1 MRKLSLLR
9 SGAFRFAI
17 LIAAI
22 FAIGTGVLL
31 IEVEQSVNRYA
42 TEVANDSVAAE
53 LAVLQG
59 EDRTA
64 GRSELIRSI
73 TLREQAVREH
83 QIRYLLVDSQA
94 HRLAGS
100 IPAAAAR
107 VGGYDLALSSIDHG
121 DEGDGAAVS
130 LMAVGVRLSDGA
142 ILVVGTDTSDLK
154 DLRQTLGLSTIVFGI
169 GISLLALFG
178 GLVVGTIFLRRLD
191 RVNQAVWRIMLGSL
205 SERLPPIGMSAE
217 FNDLSN
223 NLNLML
229 DRIEALMVGMRQV
242 STDIAHDLRTPLTR
256 LRQRLEDMKDGFRGP
271 EPVTEEQIEAAIA
284 QTDSILAIFRALLR
298 ISSLEAGAGKQRF
311 SEVDLSEIMDRV
323 FHAYVPVAED
333 ASHILSSDIEPAVK
347 VRGDAELLTQAA
359 TNLIEN
365 ALVHTPSGSHV
376 SLSVKQTER
385 GVVMTVADDG
395 LGIPTDQ
402 RSKVLRRFYR
412 LDASRHSPGAG
423 LGLAL
428 VSAIA
433 ALHEAQLS
441 LSDNCPGLRAEIT
454 FRDMADI
461 GPMPR
466 NLADP

>member
-17 LIAAI
+17 LIASI

-31 IEVEQSVNRYA
+31 AQVERSVGRYA
-42 TEVANDSVAAE
+42 TELTSDSVAAE

-64 GRSELIRSI
+64 GRAELIRSI
-73 TLREQAVREH
+73 SLRERAVREH
-83 QIRYLLVDSQA
+83 QIRYLLVDGQA
-94 HRLAGS
+94 HRLVGS
-100 IPAAAAR
+100 IPADAAR
-107 VGGYDLALSSIDHG
+107 VGSYNLVLPSIDRG
-121 DEGDGAAVS
+121 GEGDGAAVS
-130 LMAVGVRLSDGA
+130 LMTMGVRLSDGA
-142 ILVVGTDTSDLK
+142 ILVVGSDTSDLR
-154 DLRQTLGLSTIVFGI
+154 DLRQTLGLSTIEFGI
-169 GISLLALFG
+169 GISFLALIG

-191 RVNQAVWRIMLGSL
+191 HVNHAVGRIMQGSL
-205 SERLPPIGMSAE
+205 SERIPAIGMSAE
-217 FNDLSN
+217 FDDLSI

-229 DRIEALMVGMRQV
+229 DRIEGLMAGMRQV

-256 LRQRLEDMKDGFRGP
+256 LRQRLEEMKGGLSGS

-311 SEVDLSEIMDRV
+311 VEVDLSETLDRV
-323 FHAYVPVAED
+323 FHAYIPVAED
-333 ASHILSSDIEPAVK
+333 AHHILSAAIQPAVK
-347 VRGDAELLTQAA
+347 VMGDAELLAQAV

-365 ALVHTPSGSHV
+365 ALAHTPSGSHIG
-376 SLSVKQTER
+376 LSVKQTAG

-395 LGIPTDQ
+395 PGIPIDE
-402 RSKVLRRFYR
+402 RGKVLRRFYR
-412 LDASRHSPGAG
+412 LDASRHAPGAG

-433 ALHEAQLS
+433 ALHQTQLL

-454 FRDMADI
+454 FR
-461 GPMPR
+461 
-466 NLADP
+466 NLADFGPMTRDQDDP

>member
-1 MRKLSLLR
+1 MQKLSLLR

-31 IEVEQSVNRYA
+31 VEVEQSVNRYA
-42 TEVANDSVAAE
+42 TEVASDSVAAE

-94 HRLAGS
+94 HPLAGS

-107 VGGYDLALSSIDHG
+107 VGSYDLVLPAIDHA

-130 LMAVGVRLSDGA
+130 LMAVGVRLNDGA
-142 ILVVGTDTSDLK
+142 ILVVGSDTSDLK
-154 DLRQTLGLSTIVFGI
+154 DLRQTLGLSTIEFGI
-169 GISLLALFG
+169 GISLLALMG

-191 RVNQAVWRIMLGSL
+191 RVNRAVGRIMLGSL
-205 SERLPPIGMSAE
+205 SERLPAIGMSAE
-217 FNDLSN
+217 FDDLST

-256 LRQRLEDMKDGFRGP
+256 LRQRLEGMKEGLSGP

-311 SEVDLSEIMDRV
+311 AEVDLSEMLDRV
-323 FHAYVPVAED
+323 FHAYRPVAED
-333 ASHILSSDIEPAVK
+333 THHVLSAAIEPAMK
-347 VRGDAELLTQAA
+347 VRGDAELLTQAV

-365 ALVHTPSGSHV
+365 ALVHTPTGSHIG
-376 SLSVKQTER
+376 LSVKQTEG

-395 LGIPTDQ
+395 PGIPIDQ
-402 RSKVLRRFYR
+402 RGKVLRRFYR
-412 LDASRHSPGAG
+412 LDASRQTPGAG

-454 FRDMADI
+454 FRDLADFGLMAH
-461 GPMPR
+461 

>member
-31 IEVEQSVNRYA
+31 AQVEQSVNRYA
-42 TEVANDSVAAE
+42 TEVASDSVAAE

-73 TLREQAVREH
+73 TLREHAVREH

-100 IPAAAAR
+100 ISAAAAR
-107 VGGYDLALSSIDHG
+107 VGSYDMVLPSIDHG
-121 DEGDGAAVS
+121 DEGDGAVVS
-130 LMAVGVRLSDGA
+130 LMAVGVRLNDGA
-142 ILVVGTDTSDLK
+142 ILVVGSDTSDLR
-154 DLRQTLGLSTIVFGI
+154 DLRQTLGLSTIEFGF
-169 GISLLALFG
+169 GISLLALIG
-178 GLVVGTIFLRRLD
+178 GLVVGTIFLCRLD
-191 RVNQAVWRIMLGSL
+191 RVNRVVGRIMQGNM
-205 SERLPPIGMSAE
+205 SERLPAIGMSAE
-217 FNDLSN
+217 FDDLST

-229 DRIEALMVGMRQV
+229 DRIESLMAGLRQV
-242 STDIAHDLRTPLTR
+242 STDIAHDLRTPLAR
-256 LRQRLEDMKDGFRGP
+256 LRQRLEAMKGGLSAA
-271 EPVTEEQIEAAIA
+271 EPVTEEQVEAAIA

-311 SEVDLSEIMDRV
+311 AEVDLSEMLNRV
-323 FHAYVPVAED
+323 FHAYLPVAED
-333 ASHILSSDIEPAVK
+333 AHHSLSAAIEPAAK
-347 VRGDAELLTQAA
+347 VRGDAELLTQAI

-365 ALVHTPSGSHV
+365 ALVHTPTGSRID
-376 SLSVKQTER
+376 LSVRQTEG
-385 GVVMTVADDG
+385 GVVMAVADDG
-395 LGIPTDQ
+395 PGIPIDQ

-412 LDASRHSPGAG
+412 LDASRQTPGAG

-454 FRDMADI
+454 FRDMVDFS
-461 GPMPR
+461 PMPR
-466 NLADP
+466 SLDDP

>member
-1 MRKLSLLR
+1 MRKASLLR
-9 SGAFRFAI
+9 SGAFRFAL

-31 IEVEQSVNRYA
+31 AQVEQSVGRYA
-42 TEVANDSVAAE
+42 TEVASDSVAAE

-64 GRSELIRSI
+64 GRAELVRSI

-83 QIRYLLVDSQA
+83 QIRYLLVDSQS

-107 VGGYDLALSSIDHG
+107 VGSYDLVLPAIDHG
-121 DEGDGAAVS
+121 DEGDGAALS
-130 LMAVGVRLSDGA
+130 LMTVGVRLSDGA
-142 ILVVGTDTSDLK
+142 ILVVGSDTSDLR
-154 DLRQTLGLSTIVFGI
+154 DLRQTLGLSTIEFGI
-169 GISLLALFG
+169 GISLLALIG

-191 RVNQAVWRIMLGSL
+191 RVNHAVGRIMLGSL
-205 SERLPPIGMSAE
+205 SERLPAIGMSAE
-217 FNDLSN
+217 FDDLST

-256 LRQRLEDMKDGFRGP
+256 LRQRLEDMKEGLSGP

-311 SEVDLSEIMDRV
+311 AEVDLSEIVDRV

-333 ASHILSSDIEPAVK
+333 ANHILSVDIELAVK
-347 VRGDAELLTQAA
+347 VRGDAELLTQAI

-365 ALVHTPSGSHV
+365 ALVHTLPGSHIG
-376 SLSVKQTER
+376 LSVRQTED
-385 GVVMTVADDG
+385 GVTLAVADDG
-395 LGIPTDQ
+395 PGIPAEE
-402 RSKVLRRFYR
+402 RAKVLRRFYR

-441 LSDNCPGLRAEIT
+441 LSNNCPGLRAEIT
-454 FRDMADI
+454 FLDMADF
-461 GPMPR
+461 GPMTR

>member
-1 MRKLSLLR
+1 MRKASLLR

-22 FAIGTGVLL
+22 FATGTGVLL
-31 IEVEQSVNRYA
+31 VEVERSVNRYA
-42 TEVANDSVAAE
+42 TEVASDSVAAE

-64 GRSELIRSI
+64 GRAELIRSI

-83 QIRYLLVDSQA
+83 QIRYLLVDNQTR
-94 HRLAGS
+94 RLAGS

-107 VGGYDLALSSIDHG
+107 VGSYDLVLPAIDHG
-121 DEGDGAAVS
+121 GEGDGAAVS
-130 LMAVGVRLSDGA
+130 LMTVGVRLNDGA
-142 ILVVGTDTSDLK
+142 ILVVGSDTSDLR
-154 DLRQTLGLSTIVFGI
+154 DLRQTLGLSTIEFGI
-169 GISLLALFG
+169 GISLLALIG

-191 RVNQAVWRIMLGSL
+191 RVNHAVGRIMLGSL
-205 SERLPPIGMSAE
+205 SERLPAIGMSAE
-217 FNDLSN
+217 FDDLST

-256 LRQRLEDMKDGFRGP
+256 LRQRLEDMKGGLSGL

-284 QTDSILAIFRALLR
+284 QTDSILVIFRALLR

-311 SEVDLSEIMDRV
+311 AEVDLSEMLDRV
-323 FHAYVPVAED
+323 FHAYLPVAED
-333 ASHILSSDIEPAVK
+333 AHHILSADIEPAVR
-347 VRGDAELLTQAA
+347 VQGDAELLTQAV

-365 ALVHTPSGSHV
+365 ALVHTPTGSHIG
-376 SLSVKQTER
+376 LSVKQTED

-395 LGIPTDQ
+395 PGIPIDE
-402 RSKVLRRFYR
+402 RGKVLRRFYR
-412 LDASRHSPGAG
+412 LDASRHSPGVG

-433 ALHEAQLS
+433 TLHEAQLS
-441 LSDNCPGLRAEIT
+441 LTGNCPGLRAEIT
-454 FRDMADI
+454 FPDMADC
-461 GPMPR
+461 GLVAR
-466 NLADP
+466 NQGDP

>member
-31 IEVEQSVNRYA
+31 VEVERSVGRYA
-42 TEVANDSVAAE
+42 TEVASDSVAAE

-64 GRSELIRSI
+64 GRGDLIRSI

-83 QIRYLLVDSQA
+83 QIRYLLVDNQA

-107 VGGYDLALSSIDHG
+107 VGSYDLVLPAIDHG

-130 LMAVGVRLSDGA
+130 LMTVGVRLNDGA
-142 ILVVGTDTSDLK
+142 ILVVGSDTSDLK
-154 DLRQTLGLSTIVFGI
+154 DLRRALGLSTIEFGI
-169 GISLLALFG
+169 GISLLALIG
-178 GLVVGTIFLRRLD
+178 GLVVGTIFLLRLD
-191 RVNQAVWRIMLGSL
+191 RVNRAVERIMQGSL
-205 SERLPPIGMSAE
+205 SERLPAIGMSPE
-217 FNDLSN
+217 FDGLST

-229 DRIEALMVGMRQV
+229 DRIESLMAGLRQV

-256 LRQRLEDMKDGFRGP
+256 LRQRLEDMKAGLSGA
-271 EPVTEEQIEAAIA
+271 EPVTEEQVEAAIA
-284 QTDSILAIFRALLR
+284 ETDSILAIFRALLR

-311 SEVDLSEIMDRV
+311 GEVDLSEILNRV
-323 FHAYVPVAED
+323 FRAYLPVAED
-333 ASHILSSDIEPAVK
+333 THHTLSADIASDVT
-347 VRGDAELLTQAA
+347 VQGDAELLTQAI
-359 TNLIEN
+359 TNLTEN
-365 ALVHTPSGSHV
+365 ALVHTPPGSHIC
-376 SLSVKQTER
+376 LSVSRAMSGVVVAVADNGPGIPATER
-385 GVVMTVADDG
+385 D
-395 LGIPTDQ
+395 
-402 RSKVLRRFYR
+402 KVLQRFYR
-412 LDASRHSPGAG
+412 LDESRHTQGAG

-433 ALHEAQLS
+433 SLHGGQLL
-441 LSDNCPGLRAEIT
+441 LSDNCPGLRVEMT
-454 FRDMADI
+454 F
-461 GPMPR
+461 GG
-466 NLADP
+466 

>member
-1 MRKLSLLR
+1 MRKASLLR

-17 LIAAI
+17 LIAVI

-31 IEVEQSVNRYA
+31 VEVERSVNRYA
-42 TEVANDSVAAE
+42 TEVASDSVAAE

-64 GRSELIRSI
+64 GRAELIRSI
-73 TLREQAVREH
+73 ALREQAVREH
-83 QIRYLLVDSQA
+83 QIRYLLVDRQA

-107 VGGYDLALSSIDHG
+107 IGSYDLVLPANDHG

-130 LMAVGVRLSDGA
+130 LMTVGVRLNDGA
-142 ILVVGTDTSDLK
+142 ILVVGSDTSDLR
-154 DLRQTLGLSTIVFGI
+154 DLRQTLGQSTMEFGI
-169 GISLLALFG
+169 GISLLALIG

-191 RVNQAVWRIMLGSL
+191 RVNRAVGRIMQGSL
-205 SERLPPIGMSAE
+205 SERLPAIGMSPE
-217 FNDLSN
+217 FDDLST
-223 NLNLML
+223 NLNRML
-229 DRIEALMVGMRQV
+229 DRIEALMAGLRQV

-256 LRQRLEDMKDGFRGP
+256 LRQRLEDMKGGLSGA
-271 EPVTEEQIEAAIA
+271 EPVAEEQIEAAIA

-311 SEVDLSEIMDRV
+311 AEVDLSEIVHRV

-333 ASHILSSDIEPAVK
+333 AQHILSVNIEPAVK
-347 VRGDAELLTQAA
+347 VRGDAELLTQAI

-365 ALVHTPSGSHV
+365 ALVHTQPGSHIG
-376 SLSVKQTER
+376 LSVRQTED
-385 GVVMTVADDG
+385 GVTLTVADDG
-395 LGIPTDQ
+395 PGIPAEE

-428 VSAIA
+428 ISAIA
-433 ALHEAQLS
+433 ALHEAQLL

-454 FRDMADI
+454 FR
-461 GPMPR
+461 
-466 NLADP
+466 NLADFGPMTRDQDDP

>member
-1 MRKLSLLR
+1 MRKVSLLR

-22 FAIGTGVLL
+22 FAIGTGILL
-31 IEVEQSVNRYA
+31 VAVERSVNRYA
-42 TEVANDSVAAE
+42 TEVASDSVAAE

-73 TLREQAVREH
+73 TMREQAVREH
-83 QIRYLLVDSQA
+83 QIRYLLVDNQA

-100 IPAAAAR
+100 IPAAEAR
-107 VGGYDLALSSIDHG
+107 VGSYDLVLPSIDHG
-121 DEGDGAAVS
+121 DEGDGASVS
-130 LMAVGVRLSDGA
+130 LMTVGVRLRDGA
-142 ILVVGTDTSDLK
+142 ILVVGSDTSDLR
-154 DLRQTLGLSTIVFGI
+154 DLRQTLGLSTIEFGI
-169 GISLLALFG
+169 GISLLALIG

-191 RVNQAVWRIMLGSL
+191 RVNHAVGRIMQGSL
-205 SERLPPIGMSAE
+205 SERLPAIGMSAE
-217 FNDLSN
+217 FDDLSM

-229 DRIEALMVGMRQV
+229 DRIETLMAGLRQV

-256 LRQRLEDMKDGFRGP
+256 LRQRLEDMKGGLSGP
-271 EPVTEEQIEAAIA
+271 EPVTEEQVEAAIA

-311 SEVDLSEIMDRV
+311 SEVDLSEILDRV
-323 FHAYVPVAED
+323 FHAYLPVAED
-333 ASHILSSDIEPAVK
+333 TQHILSAEIEPAVG
-347 VRGDAELLTQAA
+347 VQGDAELLTQAI

-365 ALVHTPSGSHV
+365 ALVHTPPGSHIG
-376 SLSVKQTER
+376 LSVRRTEG
-385 GVVMTVADDG
+385 GVTMAVADDG
-395 LGIPTDQ
+395 PGIPVEERT
-402 RSKVLRRFYR
+402 KVLRRFYR

-441 LSDNCPGLRAEIT
+441 LADNCPGLRVEMI
-454 FRDMADI
+454 FGDLADI
-461 GPMPR
+461 
-466 NLADP
+466 DPIARCEDDR